1 MFISAAFNVETHV
14 QGAAQCLLYHLDY
27 NLSSCIISI
36 QHFKDVM
43 FLKFRDSTSDGPRQL
58 ET

>member
-1 MFISAAFNVETHV
+1 MFISETQV